1 MTYLF
6 IAHDLA
12 VVEFMSRRVAVMY
25 LGKIVETAPAR
36 AIYRR
41 PLHPYTQALLRAATA
56 TTVPK
61 AVFEDVSLAGEVPS
75 PINPPSGC
83 RFRTRC
89 PFATSRCA
97 EEEPLLRE
105 GGDGQRAACHYFEE
119 IARS

>member
-1 MTYLF
+1 
-6 IAHDLA
+6 
-12 VVEFMSRRVAVMY
+12 MSQPRRRDVSRQDRRDG
-25 LGKIVETAPAR
+25 LGRGRSTAD
-36 AIYRR
+36 

-89 PFATSRCA
+89 PYATQRCA
-97 EEEPLLRE
+97 DEEPLLRE
-105 GGDGQRAACHYFEE
+105 GGDGQRAACHYFED
-119 IARS
+119 IARI